1 MILIRFD
8 QTITT
13 GTVRNAQISVK
24 AMEKAMVSHGARQG
38 HVSVQSV
45 QFSSVSSVSGQKLQQ
60 FELNFTKKI
69 CSIAHDSD

>member
-45 QFSSVSSVSGQKLQQ
+45 QFSSVSSVSSGTETSAIWD
-60 FELNFTKKI
+60 ELYWKI
-69 CSIAHDSD
+69 CSIVHDF